1 MLVVQNTRKKNNYVV
16 LNNIVIILYKSIT
29 QKILFCLQLNV
40 QGKIIFMFFQ
50 VLYSNEKEVR

>member
-1 MLVVQNTRKKNNYVV
+1 MLVVQNTKKKNNYVV